1 MGTAVHTLN
10 YTTVNIVCSCMAVHV
25 SNAYDVGVWLGRMTW
40 WPRYMPQAL
49 DGRNRQSQ
57 WLGCIL
63 IAPRAPAAPPVVQ
76 TGAMV
81 EVEKF
86 LPLGPRM
93 WHALLLPKVA
103 IL

>member
-1 MGTAVHTLN
+1 
-10 YTTVNIVCSCMAVHV
+10 
-25 SNAYDVGVWLGRMTW
+25 
-40 WPRYMPQAL
+40 MPQAL

-63 IAPRAPAAPPVVQ
+63 VAPHALAAAPAPVVQ

-93 WHALLLPKVA
+93 RHALLLPKVA